1 MVTSIWRHERIVW
14 VVALV
19 AYGIGDTITT
29 LLGLRV
35 DAVSEAGP
43 VMGPVIETYGTVGL
57 VVAKLAL
64 LGAFGAVWRIARP
77 PSRVA
82 VPLALAIVG
91 VVVTGWNAV
100 VILVGS

>member
-1 MVTSIWRHERIVW
+1 MVTSIWRHERLVW
-14 VVALV
+14 LVALV
-19 AYGIGDTITT
+19 TYGIGDTITT

-43 VMGPVIETYGTVGL
+43 VMGPVIEAYGPVGL
-57 VVAKLAL
+57 VFAKLAMFV
-64 LGAFGAVWRIARP
+64 AFGAVWRLVRP
-77 PSRVA
+77 PGRVA

-100 VILVGS
+100 VILIGS